1 MSRSTVEMLDIKKT
15 PEIYPMTSMQE
26 TMQYFHD
33 QLHLLKKNVFEHSAV
48 LQRIEKQMQQLGT
61 RADKT
66 KASVEQAQQTVQET
80 RAPPEAGVQPEKP
93 EEAPYL
99 LSTMY
104 RRFSEQPLLPEPLWE
119 RLQANFKSAREA
131 EPEAVR
137 GAEQEQRATE
147 VTRADIP
154 EIEAELSHLDSQED
168 ISPGVYGRLTTQYK
182 FEEALDPEP
191 LQELDLQAPASKC
204 LHFRRLSEPAQ
215 ELVHFRRLPEQ
226 EVEPHPAFDIT
237 RARRRALKHPS
248 LKMMPPD
255 DMQDILEVISSDVVS
270 EALQSEPST
279 LSLS

>member
-137 GAEQEQRATE
+137 GAEQE
-147 VTRADIP
+147 
-154 EIEAELSHLDSQED
+154 HLDSQED